1 MPRLENSV
9 GAKSCEIVL
18 SLLEVWTFKCSEKLL
33 RGFKHRS
40 DVTDLLALKD
50 CSGCRLWRESRVLG
64 VSVEKR
70 GIPGQSPQL
79 LDI

>member
-1 MPRLENSV
+1 M
-9 GAKSCEIVL
+9 
-18 SLLEVWTFKCSEKLL
+18 

-64 VSVEKR
+64 VSVEKWGDSWAVTAAVGYLAR
-70 GIPGQSPQL
+70 ACGPCGLGQNIFL
-79 LDI
+79 